1 MIFKKCAVC
10 KSNTLSINFKKNKKD
25 SLMAIKNNTEK
36 YGLRFILNDK
46 NIEIISIYQ
55 CKRCEQKTVK
65 IKNLKNNEVKEIWL
79 EYLSK
84 LRIIE
89 RELNN
94 THNKMQSL
102 KMLSRKNKDAIS
114 KKLQLLSQDYE
125 IFKLQKENLKPSM
138 MASISI
144 KLHSII

>member
-10 KSNTLSINFKKNKKD
+10 KSNILSINFKKNKKD

-46 NIEIISIYQ
+46 NIEILNIYQ

-65 IKNLKNNEVKEIWL
+65 LKNLKNNEVKEICL

-84 LRIIE
+84 LRLIE

-114 KKLQLLSQDYE
+114 KKLQSLSQDYE

-144 KLHSII
+144 KHHSII